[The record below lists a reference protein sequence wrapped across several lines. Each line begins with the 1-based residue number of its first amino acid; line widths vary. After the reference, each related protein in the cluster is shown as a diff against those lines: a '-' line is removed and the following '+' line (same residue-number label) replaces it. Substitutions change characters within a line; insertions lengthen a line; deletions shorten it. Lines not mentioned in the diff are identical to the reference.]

1 MIITIGGN
9 PGSGKS
15 TLAKM
20 LAAALGYAHYD
31 VGSMRRE
38 MARKKGMTLQEFNA
52 LGEKETWTDEEVDQY
67 QKRLGQEQNNLVV
80 EGRMSFFFIPHSLKV
95 FIDVDPRTGA
105 QRVFK
110 ELQNSTARNE
120 DTNLK
125 SVEAVFES
133 HKKRIASD
141 IARYQKY
148 YHTNVY
154 DKHYDYV
161 LDTSD
166 LNIQQAFDALNS
178 FVAQKLKHHAKT
190 TGMGKTNLG

>member
-1 MIITIGGN
+1 MIITIGGK

-31 VGSMRRE
+31 MGSMRRE
-38 MARKKGMTLQEFNA
+38 MARKKGMTLQEFNI

-67 QKRLGQEQNNLVV
+67 QKRLGQEQDNLVV

-95 FIDVDPRTGA
+95 FIDVDLRTGA
-105 QRVFK
+105 QRVFM
-110 ELQNSTARNE
+110 ELQKSTARNE

-125 SVEAVFES
+125 SVQAVFES
-133 HKKRIASD
+133 HRKRIESD
-141 IARYQKY
+141 SARYQKY

-154 DKHYDYV
+154 DTQHYDYV

-178 FVAQKLKHHAKT
+178 FVAQKLKQHA
-190 TGMGKTNLG
+190 